1 MAFVSGNQQRS
12 AYRPSISLVL
22 PAFNEQAV
30 IEQAV
35 TEAVTALS
43 QITDDF
49 EVLVVDDGSIDAT
62 AEIVTRAAERFPQ
75 VRLLRQEKNLG
86 YGAALRRGFSETTK
100 ELVGFTDADC
110 QFDLTELDR
119 LVFLARDY
127 QIVCGYRIDRKDS
140 WLRCTYSAGYN
151 MLVRALLGT
160 QVRDCDCALKLFH
173 REALE
178 KLPITG
184 DGFLVNGEM
193 LATARQQGISLV
205 EVGVSHRPRAAGESK
220 VSILHIPVVF
230 AALIRFWWNR
240 VMFAGSASENCEVWS
255 QSRRVLM
262 SAVLLA
268 AASLLL
274 FINLNYALIEPDE
287 SRYAQIALE
296 MYESGDW
303 LVPRLGGEPYLD
315 KPPLLYWLM
324 ATSYSCFGVSE
335 TSARLPCA
343 LAGLATV
350 LAVYW
355 IGRGLVGDRAAWY
368 GALLLLACGGFVAA
382 GRFIMMDGLLT
393 LLTTVC
399 YLAAVRAMF
408 ASDCWRWWL
417 ISGIACGLG
426 VLTKG
431 PVAPVL
437 CLPPLIALA
446 WLGKDYRLLGLK
458 TLAAFFLPVFAIAS
472 PWFFAISAEQSEF
485 VGYFFWKHN
494 VVRYVDAF
502 DHQQPWWFY
511 LPMLALGIMP
521 STLLLPGLAAYL
533 GTHQAKVRELRSPE
547 LGSLLLAAVWIV
559 GFFSLSSC
567 KLVTYI
573 LPAFPLLALS
583 LGKMFNDAER
593 LVIAERITLK
603 KLTHGAAWF
612 TVSTISWVSIG
623 ASVVVVMLNPHVWP
637 MVVVFCL
644 LPVITL
650 TLLYGK
656 WLREQRHVLAA
667 AVGVYVV
674 VAIYGFGFV
683 VPEFA
688 EWRSVMRSAA
698 KLQRQMNGAPVV
710 FFGTQG
716 QGAALAVD
724 GHIVEFNSQEA
735 PQFEAFMRNHPAA
748 VVVVN
753 RSDLAVLQAECA
765 DTLTLEGPRARS
777 RVYVATRREIVAER
791 LEVETMRR

>member
-1 MAFVSGNQQRS
+1 MAITPSSKQPP
-12 AYRPSISLVL
+12 YRPSISLVL
-22 PAFNEQAV
+22 PAYNEQAV

-35 TEAVTALS
+35 TEAVTALAR
-43 QITDDF
+43 IADDF
-49 EVLVVDDGSIDAT
+49 EVLVVDDGSSDAT
-62 AEIVTRAAERFPQ
+62 AENIERTGERFPQ
-75 VRLLRQEKNLG
+75 VRLLQQEKNLG
-86 YGAALRRGFSETTK
+86 YGAALRRGFSEATK

-160 QVRDCDCALKLFH
+160 RVRDCDCALKLFH
-173 REALE
+173 RDAIR

-193 LATARQQGISLV
+193 LAVARQQEMSLV

-230 AALIRFWWNR
+230 ASLVRFWWNR
-240 VMFAGSASENCEVWS
+240 VMFAGSATENSETWS
-255 QSRRVLM
+255 PARRTVM
-262 SAVLLA
+262 SMILLA
-268 AASLLL
+268 VASLLL

-296 MYESGDW
+296 MHESGDW

-324 ATSYSCFGVSE
+324 ATSYSSFGVNE

-343 LAGLATV
+343 LAGLGTV

-368 GALLLLACGGFVAA
+368 GALLLLACGGFIAA

-408 ASDCWRWWL
+408 VKDGWRWWL

-437 CLPPLIALA
+437 CLPPVIALA
-446 WLGKDYRLLGLK
+446 WLGKDYRLLGVRNI
-458 TLAAFFLPVFAIAS
+458 AAFFLPLLAIAT
-472 PWFFAISAEQSEF
+472 PWFFAISAKQSEF

-494 VVRYVDAF
+494 VMRYVDAF

-533 GTHQAKVRELRSPE
+533 GNQQTRIRELRTPA
-547 LGSLLLAAVWIV
+547 LGALLLAAVWIV

-573 LPAFPLLALS
+573 LPAFPLLALA
-583 LGKMFNDAER
+583 LGKMFDDAQRLVAAER
-593 LVIAERITLK
+593 NSLSTW
-603 KLTHGAAWF
+603 THGAAWF
-612 TVSTISWVSIG
+612 TVSTTSWVAIG
-623 ASVVVVMLNPHVWP
+623 AAIVQMVLNPGTWP
-637 MVVVFCL
+637 IVAAFCL
-644 LPVITL
+644 LPVAVL

-656 WLREQRHVLAA
+656 WLADQRHVLRA
-667 AVGVYVV
+667 AVAAYLVL
-674 VAIYGFGFV
+674 AIYGFGFV

-698 KLQRQMNGAPVV
+698 KLQQQMDGAPVV
-710 FFGTQG
+710 FFGNQG

-724 GHIVEFNSQEA
+724 GQVVEFNSQEA
-735 PQFEAFMRNHPAA
+735 WQFEAFMRSHPTA

-753 RSDLAVLQAECA
+753 RADLAELRAECA
-765 DTLTLEGPRARS
+765 DTLTLEGPRGRS
-777 RVYVATRREIVAER
+777 RVYVATRRENVAER

>member
-1 MAFVSGNQQRS
+1 MAITPSSKQPP
-12 AYRPSISLVL
+12 YRPSISLVL
-22 PAFNEQAV
+22 PAYNEQAV

-35 TEAVTALS
+35 TEAVTALA
-43 QITDDF
+43 QIADDF
-49 EVLVVDDGSIDAT
+49 EVLVVDDGSTDAT
-62 AEIVTRAAERFPQ
+62 TEIVERAAKRFPE
-75 VRLLRQEKNLG
+75 VRLLMQESNLG
-86 YGAALRRGFSETTK
+86 YGAALRRGFSEATK

-140 WLRCTYSAGYN
+140 WLRRTYSAGYN

-160 QVRDCDCALKLFH
+160 RVRDCDCALKLFH
-173 REALE
+173 RDALQ

-193 LATARQQGISLV
+193 LAMARQQEISLV

-230 AALIRFWWNR
+230 AGLVRFWWNR
-240 VMFAGSASENCEVWS
+240 VMFAGSATENSETWS
-255 QSRRVLM
+255 PARRTVM
-262 SAVLLA
+262 STILLA
-268 AASLLL
+268 VASLLL

-296 MYESGDW
+296 MHESGDW

-335 TSARLPCA
+335 MSARLPCA
-343 LAGLATV
+343 LAGLGTV

-368 GALLLLACGGFVAA
+368 GALLLLACGGFIAA

-408 ASDCWRWWL
+408 VKDAWRWWL
-417 ISGIACGLG
+417 IAGIACGLG

-437 CLPPLIALA
+437 CLPPVIALA
-446 WLGKDYRLLGLK
+446 WLGKDYRLLGMRN
-458 TLAAFFLPVFAIAS
+458 LAAFFLPLLAIAT

-494 VVRYVDAF
+494 VMRYVDAF

-533 GTHQAKVRELRSPE
+533 GNQQTRIRELRTPE
-547 LGSLLLAAVWIV
+547 LGALLFAAVWIV

-573 LPAFPLLALS
+573 LPAFPLLALA
-583 LGKMFNDAER
+583 LGKMFDDAQR
-593 LVIAERITLK
+593 LVASERNSLSTW
-603 KLTHGAAWF
+603 THGAAWF
-612 TVSTISWVSIG
+612 TVSTTSWVAIG
-623 ASVVVVMLNPHVWP
+623 AAIVQMVLNPGTWP
-637 MVVVFCL
+637 IVVAFCL
-644 LPVITL
+644 LPVAVL

-656 WLREQRHVLAA
+656 WLADQRHVLRA
-667 AVGVYVV
+667 AVAAYLVL
-674 VAIYGFGFV
+674 AIYGFGFV

-698 KLQRQMNGAPVV
+698 KLQQQMGGAPVV
-710 FFGTQG
+710 FFGTHG

-724 GHIVEFNSQEA
+724 GQVVEFDSQEA
-735 PQFEAFMRNHPAA
+735 WQFEVFMRNHPTA

-753 RSDLAVLQAECA
+753 RADLAELREECA
-765 DTLTLEGPRARS
+765 DTLTLEGPRGRS
-777 RVYVATRREIVAER
+777 RVYVATRRESVAER

>member
-1 MAFVSGNQQRS
+1 MAISTTQPP
-12 AYRPSISLVL
+12 YHPSISLVL
-22 PAFNEQAV
+22 PAYNEQAV

-43 QITDDF
+43 KIANDF
-49 EVLVVDDGSIDAT
+49 EVLVVDDGSTDAT
-62 AEIVTRAAERFPQ
+62 AEIVTRSARKFPQ
-75 VRLLRQEKNLG
+75 VRLLRQEKNFG
-86 YGAALRRGFSETTK
+86 YGAALRRGFSEAQK

-110 QFDLTELDR
+110 QFELAELDR

-127 QIVCGYRIDRKDS
+127 QIVCGYRIERKDS

-160 QVRDCDCALKLFH
+160 RVRDCDCALKLFH
-173 REALE
+173 RDVLC

-193 LATARQQGISLV
+193 LATSRQQGMSLV

-240 VMFAGSASENCEVWS
+240 VMFAGTAVDSSEVWS
-255 QSRRVLM
+255 PVRRIVM
-262 SAVLLA
+262 SAVLVA
-268 AASLLL
+268 AVGLLL

-287 SRYAQIALE
+287 SRYAQISLE

-303 LVPRLGGEPYLD
+303 VVPRLRGEPYLD
-315 KPPLLYWLM
+315 KPPLLYWLT
-324 ATSYSCFGVSE
+324 ATSYSLFGVSE

-343 LAGLATV
+343 LAGLLTV
-350 LAVYW
+350 LVVYG
-355 IGRGLVGDRAAWY
+355 IGRGLVGDRAAWC

-399 YLAAVRAMF
+399 YLAAVRGMF
-408 ASDCWRWWL
+408 ASDGWRWWL
-417 ISGIACGLG
+417 VSGIACGLG

-437 CLPPLIALA
+437 CLPPLVAMA
-446 WLGKDYRLLGLK
+446 WLSKDYRVFAVK
-458 TLAAFFLPVFAIAS
+458 NLAAFVLPMLAIAS
-472 PWFFAISAEQSEF
+472 PWFLAISADQSEF

-533 GTHQAKVRELRSPE
+533 GTHQARVRELRSPE

-573 LPAFPLLALS
+573 LPAFPLLALA
-583 LGKMFNDAER
+583 LGKMFDDAER
-593 LVIAERITLK
+593 LVVAERIGLK
-603 KLTHGAAWF
+603 SWTHGAAWF
-612 TVSTISWVSIG
+612 TVSTTSWASIG
-623 ASVVVVMLNPHVWP
+623 ASVVVVVLNPGVWP
-637 MVVVFCL
+637 IVAVFCL
-644 LPVITL
+644 LPVIML

-667 AVGVYVV
+667 AIGVYVV

-698 KLQRQMNGAPVV
+698 KLQELMNGAPVV

-716 QGAALAVD
+716 HGAALAVD
-724 GHIVEFNSQEA
+724 GYVVEFNSQEA
-735 PQFEAFMRNHPAA
+735 PQFEAFMQHHPAA
-748 VVVVN
+748 VVVAN
-753 RSDLAVLQAECA
+753 RADLAFLKAECA
-765 DTLTLEGPRARS
+765 DTMTLEGPRARS
-777 RVYVATRREIVAER
+777 RVYVATRRENVAER
-791 LEVETMRR
+791 LDVETIRR

>member
-1 MAFVSGNQQRS
+1 MAITPSSKQPP
-12 AYRPSISLVL
+12 YRPSISLVL
-22 PAFNEQAV
+22 PAYNEQAV

-35 TEAVTALS
+35 TEAVTALA
-43 QITDDF
+43 QIADDF
-49 EVLVVDDGSIDAT
+49 EVLVVDDGSSDAT
-62 AEIVTRAAERFPQ
+62 AEIVERAAKRFPQ
-75 VRLLRQEKNLG
+75 VRLLKQESNLG
-86 YGAALRRGFSETTK
+86 YGAALRRGFSEATK

-140 WLRCTYSAGYN
+140 WPRRTYSAGYN

-160 QVRDCDCALKLFH
+160 RVRDCDCALKLFH
-173 REALE
+173 RDALQ

-193 LATARQQGISLV
+193 LAMARQQEISLV
-205 EVGVSHRPRAAGESK
+205 EVGVSHRPRAGGESK
-220 VSILHIPVVF
+220 VSILHIPLVF
-230 AALIRFWWNR
+230 ASLVRFWWNR
-240 VMFAGSASENCEVWS
+240 VMFAGSATENSETWS
-255 QSRRVLM
+255 PTRRTVM
-262 SAVLLA
+262 SMILLA
-268 AASLLL
+268 VASLLL

-296 MYESGDW
+296 MHESGDW

-335 TSARLPCA
+335 MSARLPCA
-343 LAGLATV
+343 LAGLGTV

-368 GALLLLACGGFVAA
+368 GALLLLACGGFIAA
-382 GRFIMMDGLLT
+382 GRFIMMDGMLT

-399 YLAAVRAMF
+399 YLSAVRAMF
-408 ASDCWRWWL
+408 VRDAWRWWL
-417 ISGIACGLG
+417 LSGIACGLG

-437 CLPPLIALA
+437 CLPPVIALA
-446 WLGKDYRLLGLK
+446 WLGKDYRLLGMRN
-458 TLAAFFLPVFAIAS
+458 LAAFFLPLMAIAT

-494 VVRYVDAF
+494 VMRYVDAF

-533 GTHQAKVRELRSPE
+533 GNQQTRIRELRTPA
-547 LGSLLLAAVWIV
+547 LGALLFAAVWIV

-573 LPAFPLLALS
+573 LPAFPLLALA
-583 LGKMFNDAER
+583 LGKMFDDAQRLFAAER
-593 LVIAERITLK
+593 NSLTTW
-603 KLTHGAAWF
+603 THGAAWF
-612 TVSTISWVSIG
+612 TVSTTSWVAIG
-623 ASVVVVMLNPHVWP
+623 AAIVQMVLNPGTWP
-637 MVVVFCL
+637 IVVAFCL
-644 LPVITL
+644 LPVAVL

-656 WLREQRHVLAA
+656 WLADQRHVLRV
-667 AVGVYVV
+667 AVTAYLVL
-674 VAIYGFGFV
+674 AIYGFGFV

-698 KLQRQMNGAPVV
+698 KLQEQMGGAPVV
-710 FFGTQG
+710 FFGTHG

-724 GHIVEFNSQEA
+724 GQVVEFDSQEA
-735 PQFEAFMRNHPAA
+735 WQFEVFMRNHPTA

-753 RSDLAVLQAECA
+753 RADLAELREECA
-765 DTLTLEGPRARS
+765 DTLTLEGPRGRS
-777 RVYVATRREIVAER
+777 RVYVATRRENVAER

>member
-1 MAFVSGNQQRS
+1 MAITPSSKQPP
-12 AYRPSISLVL
+12 YRPSISLVL
-22 PAFNEQAV
+22 PAYNEQAV

-35 TEAVTALS
+35 TEAVAALA
-43 QITDDF
+43 QIVDDF
-49 EVLVVDDGSIDAT
+49 EVVVVDDGSSDST
-62 AEIVTRAAERFPQ
+62 AEIVERTGKKFPQ
-75 VRLLRQEKNLG
+75 VRLLQQEKNLG
-86 YGAALRRGFSETTK
+86 YGAALRRGFSEATK

-160 QVRDCDCALKLFH
+160 RVRDCDCALKLFH
-173 REALE
+173 RDAIRR
-178 KLPITG
+178 LPITG

-193 LATARQQGISLV
+193 LAVARQQGMSLV

-220 VSILHIPVVF
+220 VSILHIPLVF
-230 AALIRFWWNR
+230 ASLVRFWWNR
-240 VMFAGSASENCEVWS
+240 VMFAGSATENSETWS
-255 QSRRVLM
+255 PARRTVM

-268 AASLLL
+268 VASLLL

-296 MYESGDW
+296 MHESGDW

-343 LAGLATV
+343 IAGLATV

-355 IGRGLVGDRAAWY
+355 IGRGLVGERAAWY
-368 GALLLLACGGFVAA
+368 GALLLLACGGFIAA

-408 ASDCWRWWL
+408 VKDAWRWWL

-437 CLPPLIALA
+437 CLPPVIALA
-446 WLGKDYRLLGLK
+446 WLGKDFRLLGVRN
-458 TLAAFFLPVFAIAS
+458 LAAFFLPMAAIAS

-494 VVRYVDAF
+494 VMRYIDAF
-502 DHQQPWWFY
+502 DHEQPWWFY

-533 GTHQAKVRELRSPE
+533 GNQQTRIRELRTPA
-547 LGSLLLAAVWIV
+547 LGALLLAAVWIV

-573 LPAFPLLALS
+573 LPAFPLLALA
-583 LGKMFNDAER
+583 LGKMFDDAQRLVAAER
-593 LVIAERITLK
+593 NSLTNW
-603 KLTHGAAWF
+603 THGAAWF
-612 TVSTISWVSIG
+612 TVSTTSWVAIG
-623 ASVVVVMLNPHVWP
+623 AAIVQMVLNPDTWP
-637 MVVVFCL
+637 IVATFCL
-644 LPVITL
+644 LPVAVL

-656 WLREQRHVLAA
+656 WLSDQRHVLRA
-667 AVGVYVV
+667 AVAAYLVL
-674 VAIYGFGFV
+674 AIYGFGFV

-698 KLQRQMNGAPVV
+698 KLQQQMGGAPVV

-724 GHIVEFNSQEA
+724 GQVVEFDSQEA
-735 PQFEAFMRNHPAA
+735 WQFEAFMRSHPTA
-748 VVVVN
+748 VVVAN
-753 RSDLAVLQAECA
+753 QADLAELREVCA
-765 DTLTLEGPRARS
+765 DTLTLDGPRGRS
-777 RVYVATRREIVAER
+777 RVYVATRRENVAER

>member
-1 MAFVSGNQQRS
+1 MANSTKQQP
-12 AYRPSISLVL
+12 YRPSISLVL
-22 PAFNEQAV
+22 PAYNEQAV
-30 IEQAV
+30 IEQAM
-35 TEAVTALS
+35 TEAVTALA

-49 EVLVVDDGSIDAT
+49 EVLVVDDGSSDLT
-62 AEIVTRAAERFPQ
+62 AEIVTRAAQRFPQ
-75 VRLLRQEKNLG
+75 VQLLRQEKNLG
-86 YGAALRRGFSETTK
+86 YGAALRRGFAEATK

-110 QFDLTELDR
+110 QFELKELDR

-140 WLRCTYSAGYN
+140 WLRCMYSAGYN
-151 MLVRALLGT
+151 MLVRVLLGT

-173 REALE
+173 REALQ

-184 DGFLVNGEM
+184 NGFLVNGEM

-240 VMFAGSASENCEVWS
+240 VMFAGTTAENSETWS
-255 QSRRVLM
+255 PARRTLM
-262 SAVLLA
+262 LAVLLGV
-268 AASLLL
+268 ASLLL

-296 MYESGDW
+296 MFESGDW

-315 KPPLLYWLM
+315 KPPLLYWLT
-324 ATSYSCFGVSE
+324 ATSYSLFGVNE
-335 TSARLPCA
+335 MSARLPCA
-343 LAGLATV
+343 LAGLLTV
-350 LAVYW
+350 LAVYG

-399 YLAAVRAMF
+399 YLAALRGMF
-408 ASDCWRWWL
+408 ASSGWRWWL
-417 ISGIACGLG
+417 VSGIACGLG

-446 WLGKDYRLLGLK
+446 WLSKDYRM
-458 TLAAFFLPVFAIAS
+458 LAARNIAAFLLPVLAIAS
-472 PWFFAISAEQSEF
+472 PWFFAISADQSEF

-573 LPAFPLLALS
+573 LPAFPLLALA
-583 LGKMFNDAER
+583 LGKMFGDAER
-593 LVIAERITLK
+593 LMAVERDGLK

-623 ASVVVVMLNPHVWP
+623 ASVVVVVLNPHVWP
-637 MVVVFCL
+637 MVVAFCL
-644 LPVITL
+644 LPVIAL

-656 WLREQRHVLAA
+656 WLREQQHVLAA
-667 AVGVYVV
+667 AIGMYVV

-688 EWRSVMRSAA
+688 EWRSVMRCAA
-698 KLQRQMNGAPVV
+698 RLQHQMNGAPVV

-724 GHIVEFNSQEA
+724 GHVVEFNSQEA
-735 PQFEAFMRNHPAA
+735 PQFESFMQRHPAA
-748 VVVVN
+748 VVVAN
-753 RSDLAVLQAECA
+753 RADLAVLQAECA

-791 LEVETMRR
+791 LDVETIRR